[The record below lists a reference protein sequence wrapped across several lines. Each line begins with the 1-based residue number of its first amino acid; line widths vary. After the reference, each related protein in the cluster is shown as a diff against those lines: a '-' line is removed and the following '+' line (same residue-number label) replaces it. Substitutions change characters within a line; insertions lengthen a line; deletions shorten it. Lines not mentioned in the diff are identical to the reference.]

1 MRNTLLRDA
10 VRRGLRTYGCT
21 GAALALGGFAG
32 AALAQDGSQ
41 SVDSQQLETIT
52 VTGSNIRRVDIE
64 TSNPVVTID
73 RAAIEKTGKLTL
85 GDLVQS
91 LPAVTGPNMNPQI
104 NNSGGTGFSS
114 IGLRGLGSPR
124 TLVLI
129 NGHRF
134 LSGDPNAIPANMVE
148 RIEVLTSG
156 ASAVYGSDAIAG
168 VVNFILRSDYQ
179 GAEFTVDYGISD
191 RDDGTSEGYSFT
203 FGQSTDRGS
212 IMAGINYKKIDGVLS
227 GHRDFSRDAVS
238 RTRTAGGNFST
249 FVGGS
254 PSSPYGFIAIP
265 DAFLDLFPGCDTG
278 YIARNPE

>member
-91 LPAVTGPNMNPQI
+91 LPAVTGPNTNPQV
-104 NNSGGTGFSS
+104 NNSGGTGFTS

-129 NGHRF
+129 NGHRY

-156 ASAVYGSDAIAG
+156 ASAVYGSDALAG

-179 GAEFTVDYGISD
+179 GAEFALDYGISD
-191 RDDGTSEGYSFT
+191 KDDGASQGYAFT
-203 FGQSTDRGS
+203 FGHSTDRGS

-227 GHRDFSRDAVS
+227 GHRDFSKDAVS
-238 RTRTAGGNFST
+238 RLGSTSSPIST

-254 PSSPYGFIAIP
+254 PAAPYGRIRVP
-265 DAFLDLFPGCDTG
+265 EAF
-278 YIARNPE
+278 R